1 MPAGYP
7 GARSAQRLRDDI
19 AIVVL
24 QNGGVSA
31 ELNLELPADARSLAG
46 LRRGLRRWLR
56 SHGPSDDDVAEMTL
70 AVNEACA
77 NAIVHAYAPQPAHFW
92 VHASATDGEVTV
104 MVSDRDEWR
113 AQRDSDRGRGLTI
126 IRASTDALEINS
138 GRNGT
143 EIVMRRELHR

>member
-24 QNGGVSA
+24 QNGGVPA

-70 AVNEACA
+70 AVNEACG
-77 NAIVHAYAPQPAHFW
+77 PP
-92 VHASATDGEVTV
+92 V
-104 MVSDRDEWR
+104 MGFLPGCGDLTRRSCTQVSIRWR
-113 AQRDSDRGRGLTI
+113 EEKRQG
-126 IRASTDALEINS
+126 
-138 GRNGT
+138 
-143 EIVMRRELHR
+143 